1 MNLLLI
7 YLDYCTLHCMGSGG
21 VYVRRG
27 TVDDGTQCNNGNG
40 VCVLGVCKP
49 MPAYVPPQPTSSTGN
64 TEE

>member
-1 MNLLLI
+1 M
-7 YLDYCTLHCMGSGG
+7 
-21 VYVRRG
+21 RRG